1 MAVQPKVSVVI
12 PVFNEAKILP
22 SAAADLRQ
30 SLDQSGWDYELLF
43 AENGS
48 RDATRELLVE
58 LAKQN
63 PRVRFLNEPDP
74 NYGRALKRGILEARG
89 DYVICDEIDLCD
101 ASFHRQAMEILLS
114 GRVDMVVGS
123 KAAVGARDERPLV
136 RRAGTLVLNSLLRLA
151 LGYDGT
157 DTHGLKAFRRE
168 ALLPVAA
175 ACLVERDLF
184 ASEFVVRAYRMGVRV
199 QEIPVSIREKRRPS
213 VHLFRRVPNVLG
225 NLMRLVWVI
234 RFGRRK

>member
-1 MAVQPKVSVVI
+1 MATVPKVSVVI
-12 PVFNEAKILP
+12 PVFNEAKILG
-22 SAAADLRQ
+22 SAAAELRQ
-30 SLDQSGWDYELLF
+30 SLDQSGWDYEVLF

-48 RDATRELLVE
+48 RDATREMLVD

-63 PRVRFLNEPDP
+63 PRVRYLNEAEP

-101 ASFHRQAMEILLS
+101 ATFHRNAMEILLA
-114 GRVDMVVGS
+114 GKADMVVGS
-123 KAAVGARDERPLV
+123 KAAVGAHDERPLV
-136 RRAGTLVLNSLLRLA
+136 RRAGTLVLNSLLRIA

-157 DTHGLKAFRRE
+157 DTHGLKAFRRQ

-213 VHLFRRVPNVLG
+213 VHLFRRVPNVLR
-225 NLMRLVWVI
+225 NLVRLFWVI
-234 RFGRRK
+234 RFGKR

>member
-1 MAVQPKVSVVI
+1 VAAAPKVSVVI
-12 PVFNEAKILP
+12 PVFNEAKILGT
-22 SAAADLRQ
+22 AAAEVRQ

-48 RDATRELLVE
+48 RDATREMLVE
-58 LAKQN
+58 LAKQS
-63 PRVRFLNEPDP
+63 PRIRYLNEPEP

-101 ASFHRQAMEILLS
+101 ATFHRNAMEILLS
-114 GRVDMVVGS
+114 GKADMVVGS

-136 RRAGTLVLNSLLRLA
+136 RRAGTLVLNSLLRVA
-151 LGYDGT
+151 VGYKGT
-157 DTHGLKAFRRE
+157 DTHGLKAFRRQ

-213 VHLFRRVPNVLG
+213 VHLFRRVPNVLR
-225 NLMRLVWVI
+225 NLWRLFWVI
-234 RFGRRK
+234 RFGGR